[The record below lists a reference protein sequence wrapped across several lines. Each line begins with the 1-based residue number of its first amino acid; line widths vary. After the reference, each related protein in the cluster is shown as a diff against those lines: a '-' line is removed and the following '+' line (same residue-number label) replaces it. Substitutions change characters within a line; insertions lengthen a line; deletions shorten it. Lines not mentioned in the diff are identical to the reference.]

1 MQEASQRGEVG
12 VQQVSNAEI
21 TRCCRSPATPRP
33 VPAHLQCLCV
43 CPMVAHLELPLA
55 TGSCPYQHCSR
66 VVQPLSWNLFHKS
79 DD

>member
-21 TRCCRSPATPRP
+21 TRCCQSPATPRP

-55 TGSCPYQHCSR
+55 MGSCPYQHRHPCGAAAAPQLEFVS
-66 VVQPLSWNLFHKS
+66 
-79 DD
+79 